1 MMKDL
6 IRKTKE
12 FFIKSGRFKA
22 VVGLSGG
29 IDSAVVLKIL
39 VEALGA
45 ENVTA
50 LIMPEEGLSEY
61 TDDAVSLAKSLSVK
75 SYVIEINKYIDC
87 LSGLAWDESELA
99 RVNTKARVRMI
110 LLYNFANSH
119 NALVAGTS
127 NKSEIMLGYGTKHGD
142 IACDVNVIGD
152 LFKTE
157 VYELAKELGIPKKFI
172 ERVPT
177 AELVPGQTDEGEL
190 GASYAE
196 LDEVLKV
203 IEAKGDLSG
212 FDERLVENIL
222 SRMKVNVHKRKMPEV
237 IK

>member
-1 MMKDL
+1 MQEI

-12 FFIKSGRFKA
+12 FFIRSGRFKA

-39 VEALGA
+39 VSALGA

-50 LIMPEEGLSEY
+50 LVMPEEGLSEY
-61 TDDAVSLAKSLSVK
+61 TNDAVSLAMSLSVK

-87 LSGLAWDESELA
+87 LSDLAWDESELA

-127 NKSEIMLGYGTKHGD
+127 NKSEIMLGYGTKYGD
-142 IACDVNVIGD
+142 AAADVYVIGN

-157 VYELAKELGIPKKFI
+157 VYELAKELGIPAKFI

-190 GASYAE
+190 GAAYAE

-212 FDERLVENIL
+212 FDERLVENVL